1 MKVFWKL
8 NPTQV
13 GIITQIYVTDNG
25 QKRLT
30 VTFPYSII
38 DADISNFELAA

>member
-8 NPTQV
+8 SLAQV
-13 GIITQIYVTDNG
+13 GIVTEVYVTDNG

-38 DADISNFELAA
+38 DADISNFELAV